1 MRGFSEIHSQRL
13 LYRRERKEESMYS
26 IVVSSMTEVRKGA
39 VVAGSGMKIEVNA
52 PAAGGAM
59 SRRVRR

>member
-1 MRGFSEIHSQRL
+1 
-13 LYRRERKEESMYS
+13 MYS